1 MLHRV
6 NARAKLFATA
16 VYVLCVA
23 SLGSHELCRLAP
35 FALYPML
42 ALALSGIPAGMLCR
56 RVALALPFC
65 IFAGIGSVFFDREPL
80 LTLFGIEISGGIV
93 AFTTLVIRAAFSVS
107 AVLIL
112 VAITPFSEITNE
124 LRRLHMPA
132 IFLELLEMLYRYAG
146 VLATEAEAMITAFRL
161 RSNGVKLG
169 VGTFGPFAGQ
179 LLLRST
185 DRAERVHRAMQCR
198 LYGSATAKPTTPKWT
213 LKDACFL
220 FLVAGSSLAF
230 RVFAFPNFLELS

>member
-23 SLGSHELCRLAP
+23 SLGRHELCRFAP

-42 ALALSGIPAGMLCR
+42 ALALSGLPAGLLCR
-56 RVALALPFC
+56 RVALALPLC
-65 IFAGIGSVFFDREPL
+65 AFAGIGGIFFDRAPL
-80 LTLFGIEISGGIV
+80 LTLFGLEISGGIV
-93 AFTTLVIRAAFSVS
+93 SLTTLIIRAAFSVS

-112 VAITPFSEITNE
+112 VALTPFTAITSD
-124 LRRLHMPA
+124 LRRLHVPA
-132 IFLELLEMLYRYAG
+132 IFVELLEMLYRYAG
-146 VLATEAEAMITAFRL
+146 VLATEAEAMVTAFRL
-161 RSNGVKLG
+161 RSNGTKLG

-198 LYGSATAKPTTPKWT
+198 LYGSATAQQTAQKWT

-230 RVFAFPNFLELS
+230 RFFSFPNFLELS